1 MTPISLSGPH
11 IVYYTLRFTF
21 FYYSV
26 TGRCEPLSDIWNIHK
41 KAIQKKKV
49 HNILLVGLVVRFVQI
64 SSIDITSH
72 WFKKVYWSWLRVQ
85 NKFDCKLPNE
95 GCMRIFSLFSSFKT
109 VGLIGAF
116 YGPSLRP
123 LPIFATLLTY
133 EISKFII
140 YVSLSIPEYSSLHP
154 GPFKWIWIPTFAFS
168 SFHSSPCTTPTKDAG
183 GTPYNGLYGEAPP
196 ERGILF
202 RPQVYERVG
211 ISLVEVY
218 KRVGKSVIWVCERAN
233 R

>member
-1 MTPISLSGPH
+1 M
-11 IVYYTLRFTF
+11 
-21 FYYSV
+21 
-26 TGRCEPLSDIWNIHK
+26 
-41 KAIQKKKV
+41 
-49 HNILLVGLVVRFVQI
+49 
-64 SSIDITSH
+64 
-72 WFKKVYWSWLRVQ
+72 YWSWLRVK
-85 NKFDCKLPNE
+85 NRFHCKLPNE
-95 GCMRIFSLFSSFKT
+95 GCMRMFSLFSSFKT

-140 YVSLSIPEYSSLHP
+140 YMSLSIPEYSSLHP
-154 GPFKWIWIPTFAFS
+154 GLFKWIWIPTFAIS
-168 SFHSSPCTTPTKDAG
+168 SFHPSPCTTPTKDPG

-196 ERGILF
+196 ERGIFF
-202 RPQVYERVG
+202 RLPEYERVG